1 MRLLLAILSFL
12 ALALSPIAAPA
23 ASAAMAAQ
31 RSCDMVG
38 MARHETGHSAP
49 APASAEPCCVA
60 VAADVPVAMVLP
72 EARPVTV
79 VTPIASIPRVLGG
92 AGPAFDDPPPKA

>member
-1 MRLLLAILSFL
+1 MRLLLALLSFL

-38 MARHETGHSAP
+38 MTRPETGHSTP
-49 APASAEPCCVA
+49 VPASAEPCCVA

-72 EARPVTV
+72 EAMPVTA
-79 VTPIASIPRVLGG
+79 VTPIASIARVLGG